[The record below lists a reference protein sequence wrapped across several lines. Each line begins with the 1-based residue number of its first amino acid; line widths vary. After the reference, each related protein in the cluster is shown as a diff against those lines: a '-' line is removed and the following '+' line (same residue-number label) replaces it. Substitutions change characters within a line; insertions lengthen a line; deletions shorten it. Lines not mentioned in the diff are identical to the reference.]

1 MTTFTE
7 SLNLKLAC
15 KVNNDKEITTIDIP
29 EGPKY
34 LSEVLDVLPANAVI
48 NKGTTGCGGTTLEL
62 YTKRNSIIVVP
73 TVNLIKNKLE
83 QFEDDNISLYGV
95 YAGKDFGQAA
105 ISAMANRKTDKFV
118 KVMVTYD
125 SLPKALKV
133 IRNTAE
139 WFVLVDE
146 WHVMF
151 NAYNFK
157 QSTIDDL
164 TEALKSFPYVSYMT
178 ASPINREFIPTQL
191 EGLRNYNLNWLNN
204 DVCTVKQV
212 PTNKPA
218 HLAVEVCKGF
228 LDGSEFGNA
237 HIFVN
242 SVKNID
248 NIVRALDTDET
259 TTINAEDVKIVCS
272 TSNKNNRPK
281 IDSKFRGCITS
292 NTLEPKKLNFYTSTA
307 FEGVDVYDEEG
318 KIYIIS
324 QATNDTMRTDISTS
338 FIQIVGRVRN
348 SKYNNEVM
356 HIYSTVGKKSILN
369 GLMSYEEYQE
379 TIEARVQ
386 KTLKGIDIY
395 NSLSDE
401 AKEYTAFETK
411 TTNFYDF
418 DEEAKVVT
426 YNENK
431 RRFGA
436 YNHYLLS
443 EVYKN
448 GQKLS
453 RSLMNHN
460 FDVEDYHFINVS
472 DKLKSSTSTRVSF
485 KDAFTEYKTL
495 KENTDAIGNS
505 AERIELLEAKHKE
518 LIEAYE
524 YLTVEQLE
532 KMSYRKASVKSAIK
546 KAKTAKFKNATEV
559 AYNSAILNA
568 FRVGHVYKVSD
579 MNNTIKG
586 ICEGLDITPK
596 QASKVVKEFFP
607 LSETKAVKQD
617 GKTVRVVTI
626 K

>member
-7 SLNLKLAC
+7 ALNLKLAC
-15 KVNNDKEITTIDIP
+15 TVTNNKEITTVDIP

-83 QFEDDNISLYGV
+83 QFEDDNIKLFGV
-95 YAGKDFGQAA
+95 YAGKDFSEASMIA
-105 ISAMANRKTDKFV
+105 TLNRRTDKFV

-125 SLPKALKV
+125 SLPKALKA
-133 IRNTAE
+133 IRKPSD

-157 QSTIDDL
+157 QSAVDKL
-164 TEALKSFPYVSYMT
+164 CEALKHFDAVSYMT

-191 EGLRNYNLNWLNN
+191 EGMRNYNLNWLNN
-204 DVCTVKQV
+204 KVCTVRQL

-218 HLAVEVCKGF
+218 HLSVELCKGF
-228 LDGSEFGNA
+228 LSGEEFGNA

-242 SVKNID
+242 SVKNIAS
-248 NIVRALDTDET
+248 ILSTLDTEEDI
-259 TTINAEDVKIVCS
+259 TINAEDVKIVCS
-272 TSNKNNRPK
+272 TSNKDNAKK
-281 IDSKFRGCITS
+281 IDSKFRECITS

-324 QATNDTMRTDISTS
+324 QASNNTMRTDISTS
-338 FIQIVGRVRN
+338 FIQIVGRIRN
-348 SKYNNEVM
+348 SKYGLEIT
-356 HIYSTVGKKSILN
+356 HIYSTVGKKSIAS
-369 GLMSYEEYQE
+369 GIVSYDEYKA
-379 TIEARVQ
+379 TIETRVQ
-386 KTLKGIDIY
+386 ETLKGIDIY
-395 NSLSDE
+395 NSLPEE
-401 AKEYTAFETK
+401 AKEFTSFTTK
-411 TTNFYDF
+411 ATDFYDF
-418 DEEAKVVT
+418 DADAKVVT

-436 YNHYLLS
+436 YQHYLLS

-460 FDVEDYHFINVS
+460 FDVEEYEFISVS
-472 DKLKSSTSTRVSF
+472 DKLKSSSTARVSF
-485 KDAFTEYKTL
+485 KEAFTEYKTL
-495 KENTDAIGNS
+495 RDNKDAIGNYT
-505 AERIELLEAKHKE
+505 ERVELLEAKHKE
-518 LIEAYE
+518 LADAYE
-524 YLTVEQLE
+524 FLTVEQLE
-532 KMSYRKASVKSAIK
+532 KMSYRKASVKPAIK
-546 KAKTAKFKNATEV
+546 KAKTTHFKNASEA
-559 AYNSAILNA
+559 AYNNAILNA
-568 FRVGHVYKVSD
+568 FKVGHVYKVSD
-579 MNNTIKG
+579 MNNTINA
-586 ICEGLDITPK
+586 ICEGLDIKPK

-607 LSETKAVKQD
+607 LSEAKAVKQD